1 MNDSGDILSLLGVQ
15 REKVAFI
22 DAFHMNTTEDKM
34 IISLVDDCET
44 CPHCGSTNIKVH
56 GYYKV
61 NINNSVIKSRLLR
74 VEIDMRR
81 YKCKDCGKTFKQ
93 NFSFYSPGS
102 TISAVARL
110 SILEALKESVSY
122 SFIARQ
128 YGVSTNTVINYF
140 DSLPRQPRLF
150 LGEVICVDEF
160 HFNNRDNP
168 NLKFPFVISD
178 PFTGK
183 IIDII
188 ESRRWDYL
196 REYFCKIPI
205 LERAKVKYFVSDM
218 NETYRTLKNTFFA
231 HSIHIIDHFHIMK
244 MFNNAV
250 QRIRTKIMKKHKNE
264 EETKEYRFLK
274 KHWRM
279 FVCNRSRLK
288 DFRIVNKRTGF
299 IFDWQILVDY
309 TLRKYPELH
318 YVYWSRE
325 EFNRDV
331 TKLTG
336 WCDTKKSIDYFIQK
350 FGHCEIE
357 EMREIACTISNWY
370 EEIINAYSKTVY
382 GFFLSNAVAE
392 ANNDNI
398 QTLVDIC
405 YGLNNFKRSR
415 NRILYINRSKKSI

>member
-1 MNDSGDILSLLGVQ
+1 MIDSGDILSLLGIQ

-22 DAFHMNTTEDKM
+22 DACHMNATEDKI
-34 IISLVDDCET
+34 IISLIDNRDT
-44 CPHCGSTNIKVH
+44 CPYCRSKNIAIH

-61 NINNSVIKSRLLR
+61 NINNSIIKTRLLH

-81 YKCKDCGKTFKQ
+81 YKCKDCGKTFRQ
-93 NFSFYSPGS
+93 NFNFYSPGTSIS
-102 TISAVARL
+102 TVAKI
-110 SILEALKESVSY
+110 SILEALKENISY

-140 DSLPRQPRLF
+140 DALPQQPRLQ

-168 NLKFPFVISD
+168 KLKFPFVISD
-178 PFTGK
+178 PFSSK

-196 REYFCKIPI
+196 RNYFCKISI
-205 LERAKVKYFVSDM
+205 FERSKVKYFVSDM
-218 NETYRTLKNTFFA
+218 NETYRSLKKTFFND
-231 HSIHIIDHFHIMK
+231 SVHIVDHFHIMK
-244 MFNNAV
+244 IFNNAI
-250 QRIRTKIMKKHKNE
+250 QKIRTKIMKKHKNE

-274 KHWRM
+274 KHWKM

-288 DFRIVNKRTGF
+288 DFRIVIKRTGF
-299 IFDWQILVDY
+299 VFDWQILVDT
-309 TLRKYPELH
+309 TLRKYPEL
-318 YVYWSRE
+318 YYAYWSRE

-336 WCDTKKSIDYFIQK
+336 WLETKKSIDYFIQK

-357 EMREIACTISNWY
+357 EMHEIAHTISNWY
-370 EEIINAYSKTVY
+370 EEIINAYSKTTY

-398 QTLVDIC
+398 QTLVDVC

-415 NRILYINRSKKSI
+415 NRILYINRNKKDI